1 MENQNFLR
9 SLQAFE
15 RDLLRL
21 QQESLDKNVTII
33 DPEEKLF
40 NRIGVVKSVRLT
52 NTCIYLNI
60 EIGSKVGL
68 YRLEQLGV
76 SRTPLH

>member
-1 MENQNFLR
+1 METKNFLR

-21 QQESLDKNVTII
+21 QQVSLDKNVTII

-40 NRIGVVKSVRLT
+40 NRIGVIKSLKMT

-60 EIGSKVGL
+60 EVGSKVGL

-76 SRTPLH
+76 FRTPLH